1 MDATA
6 TITTHERIS
15 RTGYLVAITM
25 FIFLIIDGCDIQML
39 AVALPNIMQELNLN
53 PVMGGFLATCSF
65 FGMLVGGIL
74 AGWISDRLGRVK
86 VVAWGIVLFSV
97 ATGLIAL
104 TQNFWQFAILRFLTG
119 FGVSAFSSVGLVM
132 AAEYVP
138 TKQRNTVL
146 GVLHA
151 ASSVGYVIAAILA
164 SYLIPNYGW
173 RLMFI
178 IAIFPACLGILLSR
192 FLKEPPSY
200 VAAQEQRKTDKKI
213 ANEFAIIY
221 RDKTLLKYFFVWTI
235 SSFFLQAGFYAANTW
250 LPTYLVKELGV
261 DLKSMGWFIAG
272 NYTMVVLGKVVAG
285 FLSDKFGR
293 KMVWVVASILTAVA
307 FPLITHYITAT
318 NVGYLMLIFGIF
330 YGAPLA
336 ISFTFISESFP
347 TKVRGT
353 ATGGV
358 WNAGRLG
365 SMVSPL
371 VVGYMATQ
379 YSIGYGIALMGAA
392 YAITGISTGLFI
404 KEKLYDPKAV
414 DNVTMSNASLISK

>member
-1 MDATA
+1 MDTTA
-6 TITTHERIS
+6 TTTTHERIS
-15 RTGYLVAITM
+15 RMGYIVAITM
-25 FIFLIIDGCDIQML
+25 WFFLLIDGCDLQML
-39 AVALPNIMQELNLN
+39 AMALPNIMKDLNLN
-53 PVMGGFLATCSF
+53 PVMGGLLASWSF

-86 VVAWGIVLFSV
+86 VAAWGIVLFSV
-97 ATGLIAL
+97 TTGVIAF

-119 FGVSAFSSVGLVM
+119 FGLSAFSSVGLVM
-132 AAEYVP
+132 ATEYIP

-146 GVLHA
+146 GILHA
-151 ASSVGYVIAAILA
+151 ASSVGYVIAALLA
-164 SYLIPNYGW
+164 AYIMPNYGW
-173 RLMFI
+173 RPMFV
-178 IAIFPACLGILLSR
+178 IAIIPACLVIILLR
-192 FLKEPPSY
+192 VLKEPPSY
-200 VAAQEQRKTDKKI
+200 VVAQEQRKLDKEP
-213 ANEFAIIY
+213 ANEYAIIY
-221 RDKTLLKYFFVWTI
+221 GDKTLLKYFVVWTI

-250 LPTYLVKELGV
+250 LPTYLVKELGI
-261 DLKSMGWFIAG
+261 DLKNMGWYIAG

-285 FLSDKFGR
+285 YLSDKFGR
-293 KMVWVVASILTAVA
+293 KMVWVVGSILTAVS
-307 FPLITHYITAT
+307 FPLITHYITAS
-318 NVGYLMLIFGIF
+318 NAGYLMLIFGIF

-371 VVGYMATQ
+371 IVGYMATQ
-379 YSIGYGIALMGAA
+379 YSIGYGIALMGVA

-414 DNVTMSNASLISK
+414 DNVTSGLH